1 VVTGTNCTDNQPTGA
16 AVVTFINAPL
26 ADIQVN
32 FRDGGSGET
41 SLTWM
46 SCDNTGTTPSLTT
59 ATGWGDSVTHTGI
72 SIDPSPRT
80 VVCTIVIDP

>member
-1 VVTGTNCTDNQPTGA
+1 MVTGTNCTDNQPSATDVA
-16 AVVTFINAPL
+16 TFTNAPL

-41 SLTWM
+41 SAT
-46 SCDNTGTTPSLTT
+46 SIACDNTGTTGSTT
-59 ATGWGDSVTHTGI
+59 AATGWDDSVTHEDI